1 LITNSSNTG
10 IVRFNY
16 DEGTSK
22 HVTHNYKTIQLLLIR
37 FQSGT
42 TVQNVNGHTAHNR
55 YMPFVLMS
63 LFIPRDKFAII
74 LGTAS
79 YANKQ
84 TL

>member
-1 LITNSSNTG
+1 M
-10 IVRFNY
+10 
-16 DEGTSK
+16 SK

-42 TVQNVNGHTAHNR
+42 TALHKSHTDIVQTVNGHTAHNR
-55 YMPFVLMS
+55 YMPLVLMS
-63 LFIPRDKFAII
+63 LFIPRDKFVII

-79 YANKQ
+79 YASKQ